1 MTLAPI
7 LISFSLSVVSDQS
20 LDSSGK
26 AGGRALFY
34 GTRRSTKWLGEIT
47 QAAAALGHGLNYSV
61 GASLVRNAFESC
73 HCRSLALPFILFAPA
88 AVRVMPSTEVLYF
101 S

>member
-26 AGGRALFY
+26 AWGRALFY
-34 GTRRSTKWLGEIT
+34 GTRRSTKSLGET
-47 QAAAALGHGLNYSV
+47 AHATAALGQTQLLSVANCAAGL
-61 GASLVRNAFESC
+61 L
-73 HCRSLALPFILFAPA
+73 H
-88 AVRVMPSTEVLYF
+88 
-101 S
+101 